1 MATTIGMT
9 INALEWIAQLEKFE
23 GEMEVYDEEYRIT
36 VEYSLEKVKV
46 KKVEKRYYNEF
57 REVSNI
63 DQSVN
68 MMLFTGTFLQYLRE
82 RKRIFNIEEFQRR
95 NEEDQRIKQEYQD
108 KITNRA
114 GTMAVY

>member
-1 MATTIGMT
+1 MT

-63 DQSVN
+63 DSSVN
-68 MMLFTGTFLQYLRE
+68 MMLFTGTSLNFLRD
-82 RKRIFNIEEFQRR
+82 RKRIFNIEEDERKIREQ
-95 NEEDQRIKQEYQD
+95 EEKNQDYQD
-108 KITNRA
+108 RITRLG
-114 GTMAVY
+114 GTMAGY